1 MDNPA
6 YDEFLRSDDTL
17 QVYADSKLVFSSKKE
32 RLVALL
38 EYIDSLSV
46 NHQGVIIWDKVVG
59 NAAALLS
66 IKAGCWELHSPLASR
81 LAVITLDKYGILHH
95 FGNIVSFI
103 RRADGK
109 GMCPM
114 EKLSL
119 DKEPEEFYTAIKAV
133 IAGKQ
138 T

>member
-1 MDNPA
+1 MNNPA
-6 YDEFLRSDDTL
+6 YDEFLKSDDTL
-17 QVYADSKLVFSSKKE
+17 RIYADSKLVFSSKKE
-32 RLVALL
+32 RLTALL

-46 NHQGVIIWDKVVG
+46 NHQGVTIWDKVVG

-66 IKAGCWELHSPLASR
+66 IKAGGRELYSPLASQ
-81 LAVITLDKYGILHH
+81 LAVITLDKYGIVHR

-119 DKEPEEFYTAIKAV
+119 DKEPEEFYTAVKAV
-133 IAGKQ
+133 VAGKQ